1 MFYRSIL
8 MTERKEYD
16 DTQQKMEKISSPWG
30 GGSDLC
36 LQAMTVMAG
45 TRGAAVPDQGGP
57 GVVSQQEQE
66 NASEAGQQEQ
76 AGSGHP
82 AETGAANA
90 AAANPIHPTASRS
103 GHPAALEVNYSAF
116 IVQNGWS
123 AVTEDNRPYAA
134 PANSWV
140 TAVRANLIQIPGGGL
155 QVGIRYQVNLSGY
168 RWLDWAQDG
177 VQTGGTD
184 KVMPLKRQSAWN

>member
-1 MFYRSIL
+1 
-8 MTERKEYD
+8 MTIHSK
-16 DTQQKMEKISSPWG
+16 KWKKLAALGAAGVIF
-30 GGSDLC
+30 C

-90 AAANPIHPTASRS
+90 AAANPTAAD
-103 GHPAALEVNYSAF
+103 PAIQLPLEVNYSAF

-140 TAVRANLIQIPGGGL
+140 TAVRANLIQIPEAFRWGSA
-155 QVGIRYQVNLSGY
+155 IR
-168 RWLDWAQDG
+168 
-177 VQTGGTD
+177 
-184 KVMPLKRQSAWN
+184 